1 MKTKYVLT
9 AFLSMTFMINFSY
22 AQVGNCKVLK
32 PEIALSYSGDCKKGL
47 ADGKGA
53 AEGKDKYVGK
63 FKDGL
68 PHGNGTYQYANGDV
82 YEGDF
87 KNGMKNGTGKFTFKY
102 MGKDSTY
109 LGNWKE
115 DKLVK
120 KIVPPAYT
128 ITQSF
133 NVQRYNVRKVKSG
146 NRIMFAFM
154 QNGKTNL
161 SVSSLSFAES
171 DGSSISLGQERGFDN
186 IRFPFTCKVTYNS
199 LNSFQS
205 ATFQNIFEIQI
216 TEPGQW
222 LITLYN

>member
-1 MKTKYVLT
+1 MKTKYWITTILLVT
-9 AFLSMTFMINFSY
+9 TMIHFSN

-47 ADGKGA
+47 ANGKGI
-53 AEGKDKYVGK
+53 AEGKDKYEGK

-68 PHGNGTYQYANGDV
+68 PHGKGTYQYANGDV

-87 KNGMKNGTGKFTFKY
+87 KSGMKSGNGKFTFKY
-102 MGKDSTY
+102 LGKDSTY
-109 LGNWKE
+109 MGIWKE
-115 DKLVK
+115 DQLVK
-120 KIVPPAYT
+120 KVVPPAYT
-128 ITQSF
+128 VSQSF
-133 NVQRYNVRKVKSG
+133 NIQRYNVRKVKSG
-146 NRIMFAFM
+146 NRIMFAFV

-161 SVSSLSFAES
+161 SISSLSFAES
-171 DGSSISLGQERGFDN
+171 DGSSISIGQERGFDN
-186 IRFPFTCKVTYNS
+186 IRFPFTCKVTYTS

-222 LITLYN
+222 LVTLYN